1 MLTRLYH
8 QWYLSLYCSAY
19 QLFKKF
25 YETNSS
31 GDPSKDTASIMTIE
45 GRAYPVDIHY
55 LQRLEMLYFGFP
67 NTDQLTHSSPFTL
80 FHPPLFPSLLLPHRP
95 VANYLTATTETV
107 LSVHREGK
115 PGDVLAFLTGQE
127 EVEKTVAELR
137 LFIMYFLLFLP
148 SLPPSHH
155 LPERGGE
162 REEGQRDSPKFGHT
176 RDRVCVFNLCCQH

>member
-1 MLTRLYH
+1 MLTRLYQ

-67 NTDQLTHSSPFTL
+67 NTDHLFLPFHSLSP
-80 FHPPLFPSLLLPHRP
+80 PSLPLSPSPTQASCQLSHGNNRNGAICPPGREARGRSCFPHRTGGSGENSSR
-95 VANYLTATTETV
+95 VEV
-107 LSVHREGK
+107 VHY
-115 PGDVLAFLTGQE
+115 AF
-127 EVEKTVAELR
+127 
-137 LFIMYFLLFLP
+137 P
-148 SLPPSHH
+148 SLPPSLPPSLH

-162 REEGQRDSPKFGHT
+162 REEGQRDPPKFGHI

>member
-67 NTDQLTHSSPFTL
+67 NTDQFIPPLSLSFTPLSSPLSFSHIGQLPTISRQQQKRCYL
-80 FHPPLFPSLLLPHRP
+80 STGKGSQETCLL
-95 VANYLTATTETV
+95 
-107 LSVHREGK
+107 S
-115 PGDVLAFLTGQE
+115 
-127 EVEKTVAELR
+127 
-137 LFIMYFLLFLP
+137 
-148 SLPPSHH
+148 
-155 LPERGGE
+155 
-162 REEGQRDSPKFGHT
+162 SP
-176 RDRVCVFNLCCQH
+176 DRRKWRKQ